1 MKELFSFKLESHP
14 GILLIEHLQKV
25 SNIGVGI
32 FTKNKLF
39 REYKDFMKITLVTH
53 DLGKSTKYFQEYIRE
68 KRSHGSMKNHGFL
81 SSLMT
86 YCTLMKYY
94 NMDVAVKGLM
104 IVKKHHGDLDNV
116 IEELSIK
123 PGEVKGYRNILIKQL
138 ESIDFKELNHIL
150 SEFQLEELTKDEI
163 IEAFNYLFADMEA
176 LFYLEESS
184 KLGMKEYFMY
194 KYFYSILIYSDKA
207 SLILEDVNID
217 KNREDLYSRLEE
229 YYKGFGRS
237 TDIINLNRQ
246 RAKEEVE
253 KNLDNIEKK
262 TLTLTLPTGMGKT
275 LNSINFALLL
285 KDKIKKEKGI
295 DANIIYSFPFTSII
309 DQTYGVFKEVF
320 GDDSKDL
327 IKHHYLA
334 KIAYKD
340 EEDYYETEKSRFLI
354 ETWDSNIVV
363 TTFVKLIETIFSNR
377 NSELIKFN
385 RLANSIIILDEVQ
398 NIPYKYWHLI
408 DQSFKL
414 LSELFNTYFIMMT
427 ATQPL
432 IIKDSQNLV
441 NNEEYYFKLFNRTR
455 LVIDLEE
462 KSINDFV
469 AEIQN
474 IIANNKK
481 TMIVLNTV
489 RCAQEVYK
497 AIKSCEA
504 IENSSKE
511 VLFLSASIIP
521 KDRRERIK
529 RLKEELDEYVLVS
542 TQVVEAGVDIDNDV
556 VIRDIGPWDSIVQCA
571 GRCNRN
577 NGKGCK
583 DVYIFKIKE
592 SGKVYANLVYGT
604 FLISR
609 TEKILQNKK
618 EIFESEFYNY
628 SKLYFKEIN
637 EDSSK
642 DYSNEILY
650 DIEALKF
657 VNVNNKFKLIEE
669 NNPYIMPVFIEKD
682 DEAVELWNKYE
693 EIFEKYDDSIER
705 YNKFLEIKDRFLSYV
720 ININAKDYKFGIT
733 SRFYNKIPRENV
745 EDYYSEEYGFS
756 IDDDKT
762 MFF

>member
-1 MKELFSFKLESHP
+1 MVKELFSFKLESHP
-14 GILLIEHLQKV
+14 GILLIDHLRKV
-25 SNIGVGI
+25 SNIGIDI

-39 REYKDFMKITLVTH
+39 SEYKDFMKIILVTH
-53 DLGKSTKYFQEYIRE
+53 DLGKSTKYFQEYIRK
-68 KRSHGSMKNHGFL
+68 KRSHGFMKNHGFL

-86 YCTLMKYY
+86 YCLLMRYY
-94 NMDVAVKGLM
+94 DMDVAIKGLM
-104 IVKKHHGDLDNV
+104 IVKKHHGDLDN
-116 IEELSIK
+116 IMEELSIK
-123 PGEVKGYRNILIKQL
+123 PSEVKGYRNILTKQL
-138 ESIDFKELNHIL
+138 ETIDFNELNYIL
-150 SEFQLEELTKDEI
+150 SEFDLDKLTRDQI
-163 IEAFNYLFADMEA
+163 IGAFDYLFEDMEA

-184 KLGMKEYFMY
+184 ELGMREYFIH

-207 SLILEDVNID
+207 SLILEDVNIN
-217 KNREDLYSRLEE
+217 KNRGEDLYAKLEE
-229 YYKGFGRS
+229 YYKRFGKS

-253 KNLDNIEKK
+253 KNLDNIEKR

-285 KDKIKKEKGI
+285 KDKIKKEKNV

-309 DQTYGVFKEVF
+309 DQTYDVFKKVF
-320 GDDSKDL
+320 GDDSKDVV
-327 IKHHYLA
+327 KHHYLA

-354 ETWDSNIVV
+354 ETWNSNIVV

-377 NSELIKFN
+377 NSELLKFN
-385 RLANSIIILDEVQ
+385 RFANSIIILDEVQ
-398 NIPYKYWHLI
+398 NIPHRYWHLI

-441 NNEEYYFKLFNRTR
+441 DNEEYYFKLFNRTR

-462 KSINDFV
+462 KRIDEFIAKIQDIIDNNDK
-469 AEIQN
+469 I
-474 IIANNKK
+474 
-481 TMIVLNTV
+481 MIVLNTV
-489 RCAQEVYK
+489 KCAQDVYK
-497 AIKSCEA
+497 AIK
-504 IENSSKE
+504 ENSSKK

-529 RLKEELDEYVLVS
+529 QIKQLDEYILVS

-577 NGKGCK
+577 NKKGCK

-604 FLISR
+604 FLISK

-618 EIFESEFYNY
+618 EIYESEFYYY
-628 SKLYFKEIN
+628 SKMYFEEIN
-637 EDSSK
+637 EDSSR
-642 DYSNEILY
+642 DYSNKILR
-650 DIEALKF
+650 DIEEFKF
-657 VNVNNKFKLIEE
+657 VSVNNKFKLIEE

-682 DEAVELWNKYE
+682 DEAVELWNRYE
-693 EIFEKYDDSIER
+693 ELFEKYDNSIER
-705 YNKFLEIKDRFLSYV
+705 YNKFLEIKDKFLSYV
-720 ININAKDYKFGIT
+720 INVNARDYEFGIT
-733 SRFYNKIPRENV
+733 TRFYNKIPRENV

-756 IDDDKT
+756 IDNDGT